1 MAIAVIGA
9 GMAGLAAATAL
20 TRGGEDVRLFDKGR
34 GPGGR
39 MATRRVKLGEAEIA
53 FDHGAQYFTARSPEF
68 RDVVDSWMRAGT
80 AAEWGEGRY
89 VGTPAMNSVIRAMA
103 APLEV
108 TWGAQV
114 GAIEGAPGAWRL
126 RMEDGSSTEEF
137 ARVIVGVPAEQAAV
151 LLAMVA
157 PELAIQAGSVRSA
170 PCWAVMLG
178 YAQATGMTVHALE
191 PAVGPIGWVARNS
204 SKAGRA
210 GAETWVLHARAD
222 WSAEH
227 LEEAPERVAA
237 ALTAA
242 FHDLTG
248 AGEPDL
254 ALAHRWR
261 YARVTEALDEPFQ
274 FDAALG
280 LATCGDWHLGGRVE
294 AAWMSGHLL
303 AEELLRQ
310 RNDVSPRFVDDL

>member
-126 RMEDGSSTEEF
+126 RMEDGSVRFFDE
-137 ARVIVGVPAEQAAV
+137 
-151 LLAMVA
+151 
-157 PELAIQAGSVRSA
+157 AGRQVYADGSHLSA
-170 PCWAVMLG
+170 YGAGMLG
-178 YAQATGMTVHALE
+178 GGFREAMAG
-191 PAVGPIGWVARNS
+191 VGR
-204 SKAGRA
+204 
-210 GAETWVLHARAD
+210 
-222 WSAEH
+222 
-227 LEEAPERVAA
+227 
-237 ALTAA
+237 
-242 FHDLTG
+242 
-248 AGEPDL
+248 
-254 ALAHRWR
+254 
-261 YARVTEALDEPFQ
+261 
-274 FDAALG
+274 
-280 LATCGDWHLGGRVE
+280 
-294 AAWMSGHLL
+294 
-303 AEELLRQ
+303 
-310 RNDVSPRFVDDL
+310 

>member
-1 MAIAVIGA
+1 MAIAIIGA
-9 GMAGLAAATAL
+9 GMAGLAAAGQL
-20 TRGGEDVRLFDKGR
+20 VRGGESVRLFDKGR

-39 MATRRVKLGEAEIA
+39 MATRRAMLGDTEVS

-68 RDVVDSWMRAGT
+68 REVVAGWISAGA

-89 VGTPAMNSVIRAMA
+89 VGTPAMSSVIRAMA
-103 APLEV
+103 APLDV

-114 GAIEGAPGAWRL
+114 NAIDGGPGAWRL
-126 RMEDGSSTEEF
+126 RMADGSSTEEF
-137 ARVIVGVPAEQAAV
+137 GRVVVAVPAEQAAV
-151 LLAMVA
+151 LLAAAA
-157 PELAIQAGSVRSA
+157 PDLAAGAGSVQSA

-178 YAQATGMTVHALE
+178 YAQATGMTVHDLE
-191 PAVGPIGWVARNS
+191 PESGPLGWVARNS

-227 LEEAPERVAA
+227 LEDASEAVAE

-242 FHDLTG
+242 FRDLTG
-248 AGEPDL
+248 AAAPDL

-261 YARVTEALDEPFQ
+261 YARVTAALDEPFQ
-274 FDAALG
+274 FQAGLG
-280 LATCGDWHLGGRVE
+280 LATCGDWHLGARVE
-294 AAWMSGHLL
+294 AAWTSGHLL
-303 AEELLRQ
+303 AAELLR
-310 RNDVSPRFVDDL
+310 